1 MITHE
6 TLNRPPSTPE
16 LISPENLSVD
26 QPNDLVLQWSST
38 DPDGHSLTY
47 RVLLSDNLSNNQIEF
62 EDLVYDTLALNNLHF
77 GATYTWQ
84 VVASDGINDEVFS
97 SSSQFTVR
105 QNPEYRYHFVQI
117 RSEERRVGKECRRES

>member
-1 MITHE
+1 FQAEDGIRDFHVTGVQ
-6 TLNRPPSTPE
+6 TCALP
-16 LISPENLSVD
+16 I
-26 QPNDLVLQWSST
+26 LQWSST
-38 DPDGHSLTY
+38 DPDGDSLTY
-47 RVLLSDNLSNNQIEF
+47 RVLLSDNLNNNQIEF

-84 VVASDGINDEVFS
+84 VIASDGINDEVFS

-117 RSEERRVGKECRRES
+117 ENGKIGRASCRERV